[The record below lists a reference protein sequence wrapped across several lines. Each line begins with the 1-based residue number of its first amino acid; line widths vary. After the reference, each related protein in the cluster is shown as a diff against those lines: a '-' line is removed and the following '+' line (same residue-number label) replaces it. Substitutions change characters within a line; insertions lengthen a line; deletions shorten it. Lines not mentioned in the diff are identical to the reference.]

1 LPLIS
6 FRYVKYTYFLGF
18 FALYFF
24 PVHVK
29 AQHDSL
35 KTLPVEKLPLTIKSP
50 ANIRPILVLP
60 IIARSIE
67 TGWSFGLASA
77 ATFHLKSRDTAIRT
91 GAPEG
96 SSPEGPT
103 LDLCAD
109 SSILRQQ
116 HGPRTSNAQALAL
129 YTTRRQFV
137 MALNGSI
144 YFPGERFILNEQLS
158 YSSFPDNFWG
168 VGKHAPDT
176 NKESYKF
183 KQYYI
188 YLHPQFLVARNL
200 FFGVLYEYQRVFSI
214 DYKPDGLFDQQDVIG
229 RYGYHVS
236 GFGLSLTYDT
246 RNNAFSPDRG
256 VMLQFSFDHFAPFF
270 GSDYQY
276 TNYVIDLRRFLRIYK
291 QQVLALQIFG
301 SFNGGEAPLR
311 SLSYL
316 GGANLMRGYYSG
328 RYRDKDAAVIQ
339 AEYRVPLFW
348 RIAAVG
354 FADIGNVGPALD
366 YINFQHF
373 KYSYGGGLRVALN
386 EKEKL
391 NLRLDYGIAKGS
403 SQGFYLQLG
412 EAF

>member
-1 LPLIS
+1 L
-6 FRYVKYTYFLGF
+6 FRIVKYTYFLGL

-24 PVHVK
+24 PVQGK

-35 KTLPVEKLPLTIKSP
+35 KTVPVEKLPLKIKSP

-60 IIARSIE
+60 IIASSIE
-67 TGWSFGLASA
+67 TGWSFGIVSA
-77 ATFHLKSRDTAIRT
+77 ATFHLSSRDTVT
-91 GAPEG
+91 
-96 SSPEGPT
+96 
-103 LDLCAD
+103 
-109 SSILRQQ
+109 
-116 HGPRTSNAQALAL
+116 RTSNAQALAL
-129 YTTRRQFV
+129 YTTRGQFV
-137 MALNGSI
+137 AALNGSL

-158 YSSFPDNFWG
+158 YSSFPDKFWG
-168 VGKHAPDT
+168 LGKRAP
-176 NKESYKF
+176 NSNEESYKF

-200 FFGVLYEYQRVFSI
+200 FFGVVYEYQRVF
-214 DYKPDGLFDQQDVIG
+214 DVEYKPGGLFDQQNVLG

-246 RNNAFSPDRG
+246 RNNAFAPDKG
-256 VMLQFSFDHFAPFF
+256 VMLQFYFDHFAPFF

-276 TNYVIDLRRFLRIYK
+276 TNYVIDLRRFLRIFR

-301 SFNGGEAPLR
+301 SFNAGETPLR

-316 GGANLMRGYYSG
+316 GGANLMRGYYAG
-328 RYRDKDAAVIQ
+328 RYRDKNAAVIQ

-348 RIAAVG
+348 RIGAVG
-354 FADIGNVGPALD
+354 FADMGNVGPSLD
-366 YINFQHF
+366 YLNFNHF

-386 EKEKL
+386 QKEKL

>member
-1 LPLIS
+1 MPLLS
-6 FRYVKYTYFLGF
+6 LRNVKYTYFLGF
-18 FALYFF
+18 FALYFL
-24 PVHVK
+24 PIEGK
-29 AQHDSL
+29 AQNDSL
-35 KTLPVEKLPLTIKSP
+35 KTVPVEKLPLAIKSP

-67 TGWSFGLASA
+67 TGWSFGLVSA
-77 ATFHLKSRDTAIRT
+77 ATFHLKSRDTTKSTEAS
-91 GAPEG
+91 G
-96 SSPEGPT
+96 
-103 LDLCAD
+103 
-109 SSILRQQ
+109 
-116 HGPRTSNAQALAL
+116 GPRTSNVQALAL

-168 VGKHAPDT
+168 LGKRAPDS

-183 KQYYI
+183 KQYYV

-200 FFGVLYEYQRVFSI
+200 FFGVLYEYQRVFDI
-214 DYKPDGLFDQQDVIG
+214 NYRPDGLFDQQDVPG

-246 RNNAFSPDRG
+246 RNNAFSPDKG
-256 VMLQFSFDHFAPFF
+256 VMLQFYFDHFAPFF

-291 QQVLALQIFG
+291 RQVLALQIFG
-301 SFNGGEAPLR
+301 NFNAGETPLR

-316 GGANLMRGYYSG
+316 GGANQLRGYYAG
-328 RYRDKDAAVIQ
+328 RYRDKNAAVIQ
-339 AEYRVPLFW
+339 AEYRVPLFG
-348 RIAAVG
+348 RIGVAG
-354 FADIGNVGPALD
+354 FADVGNVGPDLD
-366 YINFQHF
+366 YINFRHF
-373 KYSYGGGLRVALN
+373 KYSYGGGLRIALN

>member
-1 LPLIS
+1 MPLLS
-6 FRYVKYTYFLGF
+6 FRFVRYTYFLGF
-18 FALYFF
+18 FAIYLL
-24 PVHVK
+24 PVQGK

-35 KTLPVEKLPLTIKSP
+35 KTIPVEKLPLTIKSP

-67 TGWSFGLASA
+67 TGWSFGIASA
-77 ATFHLKSRDTAIRT
+77 ATFHLKSRDTTVRT
-91 GAPEG
+91 RATGG
-96 SSPEGPT
+96 SSLEGQT
-103 LDLCAD
+103 SDLCAD
-109 SSILRQQ
+109 SAILRQQ

-168 VGKHAPDT
+168 LGKHAPDT
-176 NKESYKF
+176 SKESYKF

-188 YLHPQFLVARNL
+188 YLHPQFLVAKNL
-200 FFGVLYEYQRVFSI
+200 FFGVLYEYQRVFDI
-214 DYKPDGLFDQQDVIG
+214 DYQTDGLFDQQDVPG

-236 GFGLSLTYDT
+236 GFGLSVTYDT

-256 VMLQFSFDHFAPFF
+256 VMLQFSFDRFAPFF

-276 TNYVIDLRRFLRIYK
+276 TNYVIDLRRFLRLFRR
-291 QQVLALQIFG
+291 QVLALQIFG
-301 SFNGGEAPLR
+301 SFNAGETPLR

-316 GGANLMRGYYSG
+316 GGANLMRGYYAG
-328 RYRDKDAAVIQ
+328 RYRDKNAAVIQ
-339 AEYRVPLFW
+339 AEYRLPLFW
-348 RIAAVG
+348 RIGATG
-354 FADIGNVGPALD
+354 FADMGNVGPELAS
-366 YINFQHF
+366 INFHHF
-373 KYSYGGGLRVALN
+373 KYSYGGGLRIALN

-391 NLRLDYGIAKGS
+391 NLRLDYGIARGS